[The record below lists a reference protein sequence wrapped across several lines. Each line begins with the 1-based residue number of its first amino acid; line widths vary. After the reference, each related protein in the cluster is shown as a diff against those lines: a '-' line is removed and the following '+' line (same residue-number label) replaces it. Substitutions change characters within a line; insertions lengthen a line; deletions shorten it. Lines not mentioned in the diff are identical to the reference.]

1 MKNKILIVIITS
13 ALLISLLCILQFA
26 KSRALISEELT
37 RIIEVS
43 TNEFKEV
50 TSFNKEHIT
59 QSNITLGYIK
69 VVKVDDKDRDITLDE
84 VMINYNQ
91 FSESIIINRT
101 GSESIP
107 LSYISFNKKY
117 SLSDLNFIYNKASAD
132 IYMYILAKNIS
143 SRYSL
148 NKYEI
153 FKWLSTIEFDLYSF
167 PTPRM
172 QDKSL
177 NHIVDHLYEIVY

>member
-1 MKNKILIVIITS
+1 MKNKILIVIMTF

-26 KSRALISEELT
+26 KSRAIISEELT
-37 RIIEVS
+37 RIIELS

-50 TSFNKEHIT
+50 TSFNKEHVT

-69 VVKVDDKDRDITLDE
+69 VVKIDEKDRDITLDE

-117 SLSDLNFIYNKASAD
+117 SLSELNFIYNKASVD

-148 NKYEI
+148 NRYEI
-153 FKWLSTIEFDLYSF
+153 FKWLSTIEVDVYSF
-167 PTPRM
+167 PTPRL
-172 QDKSL
+172 QAESL
-177 NHIVDHLYEIVY
+177 NRIVDYLYEIEF